1 MGTILAPEGSQ
12 SDRAGTMQPVEV
24 SVVIPCLNEANSLAF
39 CVDKALKAFSA
50 SGLTGEV
57 IVADNGSTD
66 GSTEIAE
73 ERGARVVRVP
83 ERVWCCVASRHRR
96 RAWFFHRYGRC
107 R

>member
-1 MGTILAPEGSQ
+1 MGTILASEASQ

-39 CVDKALKAFSA
+39 CVDKAVKAFHA

-66 GSTEIAE
+66 GSIEIAE
-73 ERGARVVRVP
+73 ERGARVVRVT
-83 ERVWCCVASRHRR
+83 ERGYGAAL
-96 RAWFFHRYGRC
+96 RAGIAAARGSFIA
-107 R
+107 